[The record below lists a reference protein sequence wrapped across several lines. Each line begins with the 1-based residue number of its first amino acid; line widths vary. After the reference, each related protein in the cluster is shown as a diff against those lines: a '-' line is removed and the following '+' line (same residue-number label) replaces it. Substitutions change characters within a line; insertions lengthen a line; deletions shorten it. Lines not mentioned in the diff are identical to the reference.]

1 MPKFSE
7 YISIIQFRFST
18 SSLKMRV
25 IPSLSCYKRYWPNEF
40 IKAVL
45 MDLENKRMLV
55 PSVGCSRARKRNVF
69 LKCFLEKKS

>member
-7 YISIIQFRFST
+7 FKSLIQFRFST

-45 MDLENKRMLV
+45 MDSENKRMLV
-55 PSVGCSRARKRNVF
+55 PSVGCSRARKRYFRCIILHSN
-69 LKCFLEKKS
+69 